1 MRHNTKVSMLCISMV
16 TIGISI
22 ISRDTVMSPYIYYLT
37 NDIKTVGYISSVS
50 GLTMFL
56 SALPIGYAVDK
67 YDTKFI
73 SKITCLCGIIS
84 SAFMFMALFYDN
96 VHLLYL
102 AYSLFGI
109 SSTMN
114 ITLVNS
120 ILDYSVDAVEYSV
133 DAVEYSVDA
142 VEYSQTYGKTRTQ
155 IYARQFAILYMSEAI
170 GPLFAM
176 IVFSQTGNDWSIYM
190 LRSVLYVGN
199 AIYMSSFIPILLF
212 RHNDTVELSKDN
224 DTVELSKQVM
234 CVPYIIASSDL
245 ITAIASGLV
254 MEYFSLYLILEYEMD
269 PIYVALILM
278 SGNVSVA
285 IVSYIGSNLIDNN
298 PIKLMYFAIALDA
311 VGTIFMGL
319 LIWKGPLSYVIC
331 VYIVYTAC
339 INSAT
344 PFQRSIIVDIIPKK
358 QRGKW
363 NSIEHVN
370 NFAWYAS
377 SIAGGWIINVY
388 EFNVAFAVTCG
399 IYIIGVIVL
408 IIARLFL
415 I

>member
-1 MRHNTKVSMLCISMV
+1 
-16 TIGISI
+16 
-22 ISRDTVMSPYIYYLT
+22 
-37 NDIKTVGYISSVS
+37 
-50 GLTMFL
+50 
-56 SALPIGYAVDK
+56 
-67 YDTKFI
+67 
-73 SKITCLCGIIS
+73 
-84 SAFMFMALFYDN
+84 
-96 VHLLYL
+96 
-102 AYSLFGI
+102 
-109 SSTMN
+109 
-114 ITLVNS
+114 
-120 ILDYSVDAVEYSV
+120 
-133 DAVEYSVDA
+133 
-142 VEYSQTYGKTRTQ
+142 
-155 IYARQFAILYMSEAI
+155 
-170 GPLFAM
+170 
-176 IVFSQTGNDWSIYM
+176 
-190 LRSVLYVGN
+190 
-199 AIYMSSFIPILLF
+199 
-212 RHNDTVELSKDN
+212 
-224 DTVELSKQVM
+224 
-234 CVPYIIASSDL
+234 
-245 ITAIASGLV
+245 

-298 PIKLMYFAIALDA
+298 PIKLMYFAISLDA

-331 VYIVYTAC
+331 VYIIYTAC